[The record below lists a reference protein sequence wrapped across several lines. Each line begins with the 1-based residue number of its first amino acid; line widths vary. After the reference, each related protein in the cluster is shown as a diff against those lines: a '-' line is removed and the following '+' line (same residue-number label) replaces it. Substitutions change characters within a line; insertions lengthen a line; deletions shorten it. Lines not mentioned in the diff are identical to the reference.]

1 MENEVERW
9 REKMAFETKLSVVPV
24 DRSQSEELQKLLPIE
39 IGMFGGS
46 GNYDSEVIE
55 NPIEVKVFTPY
66 GATSDNFI
74 LGTVKGRS
82 FAFLARHGRGHT
94 LAPHVINYR
103 ANIWGMKALGVKRII
118 SPAATGS
125 LQPKR
130 IKVGEFVIADQLFDR
145 TMGQRKDT
153 FFEEG
158 TIAHLPFA
166 EPFCPELRKVAV
178 ETSGQL
184 NYKVH
189 EKGTYVCIAGPRF
202 STIAE
207 SMFYHHQ
214 GWDVIGM
221 TAYPEAALAREAGI
235 CFVNISMP
243 TDADIHGDEPVTHGE
258 VLKTMAK
265 NVERV
270 RKLTFEMITN
280 IPKDASCD
288 CQTAMQN
295 GLF

>member
-1 MENEVERW
+1 
-9 REKMAFETKLSVVPV
+9 MAFEVKLSVVPV
-24 DRSQSEELQKLLPIE
+24 DRSQSEELHKLLPIE

-46 GNYDSEVIE
+46 GNYDSDVIE

-74 LGTVKGRS
+74 LGTVKGRT
-82 FAFLARHGRGHT
+82 FAFLARHARGHT
-94 LAPHVINYR
+94 IAPHMINYR
-103 ANIWGMKALGVKRII
+103 ANIWGMKALGITRII
-118 SPAATGS
+118 SPAACGS
-125 LQPKR
+125 LQPKK
-130 IKVGEFVIADQLFDR
+130 IKLGEFVIADQLFDR
-145 TMGQRKDT
+145 TMGVRKDT

-178 ETSGQL
+178 DTAGEKG
-184 NYKVH
+184 YKVH
-189 EKGTYVCIAGPRF
+189 EKGTYVCINGPRF
-202 STIAE
+202 STSAE
-207 SMFYHHQ
+207 SMFYHNQ

-221 TAYPEAALAREAGI
+221 TAYPEAALAREAGM

-243 TDADIHGDEPVTHGE
+243 TDYDVHGEEHVTHAA
-258 VLKTMAK
+258 VLKTMSE

-270 RKLTFEMITN
+270 RKLTFEMISN

>member
-1 MENEVERW
+1 
-9 REKMAFETKLSVVPV
+9 MAFEVKLSVVPV
-24 DRSQSEELQKLLPIE
+24 DRSQSEELQNLLPIE
-39 IGMFGGS
+39 IGLFGGS
-46 GNYDSEVIE
+46 GNYDSDVIE

-66 GATSDNFI
+66 GAPSDNFI
-74 LGTVKGRS
+74 LGTVKGHS

-207 SMFYHHQ
+207 SMFFHNQ
-214 GWDVIGM
+214 GWEVIGM

-258 VLKTMAK
+258 VLKTMAE

-270 RKLTFEMITN
+270 RKLTFEMIAN